1 MHVSLPQIP
10 EYLPPCTSLYL
21 KYLNTSLHARFFIS
35 NTSLYIPLPLPSICL
50 VKNPWATASFFIFVE
65 NVTITLPE
73 DQATLSVIVVPTH
86 VDDEEYYTFKWS
98 VKSAPKGIY
107 MQELSAK
114 ISCERSTDVY
124 IFSLI
129 LTLKKVKIMD
139 CNF

>member
-1 MHVSLPQIP
+1 MHVSSPQIP

-21 KYLNTSLHARFFIS
+21 KYLPIYF
-35 NTSLYIPLPLPSICL
+35 PLPLSSIWL

-73 DQATLSVIVVPTH
+73 DQATLSIIVVPTH

-107 MQELSAK
+107 IQELSAK

-139 CNF
+139 CNFERSNLRK